1 LPDLST
7 RRKETMMSTEANR
20 QLARRGYDMFMKGDI
35 EGVIGLCA
43 DDIDWVSP
51 KTEAISFSGSFH
63 GKAEVGRFFRLMSET
78 IEFERFEPQCFI
90 ADGDKVAVSG
100 ISRARVL
107 ENGARFDDAWVHIFT
122 MKNGKVA
129 HFEQYNNSAASVAA
143 LSAPLLSNEDMAGA
157 V

>member
-1 LPDLST
+1 
-7 RRKETMMSTEANR
+7 MSIEANR
-20 QLARRGYDMFMKGDI
+20 QLARRGYDMFLKGDI

-43 DDIDWVSP
+43 DDIAWVSP
-51 KTEAISFSGSFH
+51 KTEAISFSGNFD
-63 GKAEVGRFFRLMSET
+63 GKAEVGRFFQLLSEV
-78 IEFERFEPQCFI
+78 IEFEHFEPQCFI

-122 MKNGKVA
+122 MKNGKITR
-129 HFEQYNNSAASVAA
+129 FEQYNNSAASVAA
-143 LSAPLLSNEDMAGA
+143 ISAPLMSNEDMAGA